1 MGRLFEREVD
11 PCELSLPFVAAEGT
25 RRTARRNTSMA
36 VKRSPKKEA
45 QNTRSE
51 FRVPAVRWSSG
62 QRTGFV
68 SEEGQWKEQAPVGM
82 VTARHHRYT
91 PRTMNAQTLQ
101 CHSCGAAVAG
111 ADPNCG
117 HCGARL
123 QTRSCPSCFGMMFSD
138 SRYCPQCG
146 ASAVSWEADESKFK
160 CPGCKDRL
168 HQGTLGATRLHECPK
183 CLGVWLDPATLERL
197 ARDADQQAVI
207 LSGAP
212 TAGVTATS
220 TVFAPVCYRPCVL
233 CQEPMTR
240 VNYARCSGVIVDVCR
255 AHGTWFDV
263 DELQRT
269 VRFIQGGG
277 LQWARAREH
286 ADLASERRLLEAAR
300 TASLIEPMSSGTSE
314 TQVVEAVV
322 QVGTFILW
330 EWLTG

>member
-1 MGRLFEREVD
+1 
-11 PCELSLPFVAAEGT
+11 
-25 RRTARRNTSMA
+25 
-36 VKRSPKKEA
+36 
-45 QNTRSE
+45 
-51 FRVPAVRWSSG
+51 
-62 QRTGFV
+62 
-68 SEEGQWKEQAPVGM
+68 
-82 VTARHHRYT
+82 
-91 PRTMNAQTLQ
+91 
-101 CHSCGAAVAG
+101 
-111 ADPNCG
+111 
-117 HCGARL
+117 
-123 QTRSCPSCFGMMFSD
+123 MFSD
-138 SRYCPQCG
+138 GRYCPQCG
-146 ASAVSWEADESKFK
+146 ASAMAWEADESKFR
-160 CPGCKDRL
+160 CPACKGRL
-168 HQGTLGATRLHECPK
+168 HAGTLGATRLHECPN

-212 TAGVTATS
+212 IAGVTAAS
-220 TVFAPVCYRPCVL
+220 TGFTPVCYRPCAV
-233 CQEPMTR
+233 CQELMTR

-277 LQWARAREH
+277 LQWARSREQ

-300 TASLIEPMSSGTSE
+300 TASLIEPMSTYTSD